1 MRNFKALA
9 LSAALAAVA
18 SASDVEVLTKDTFP
32 EFVKGN
38 DLVLAECK
46 YYILSAQ
53 RKLPSLQKYHA
64 NLKPVY
70 AVCSPPDSLII
81 DIY

>member
-9 LSAALAAVA
+9 LSAAFAAVA

-46 YYILSAQ
+46 YYLQAPIASGHFCRKHILT
-53 RKLPSLQKYHA
+53 
-64 NLKPVY
+64 LK
-70 AVCSPPDSLII
+70 
-81 DIY
+81 